1 MILKHVMRYE
11 SASMDCLASR
21 PDEAVSV
28 CALAGL
34 FLALPSPGDPA
45 CSWSL
50 EESRSWSLEGH
61 ARNQAKDELTLGQLV
76 SLSYFASFRHYL

>member
-1 MILKHVMRYE
+1 
-11 SASMDCLASR
+11 MDCLASR

-50 EESRSWSLEGH
+50 EESRSWSVEGH
-61 ARNQAKDELTLGQLV
+61 GEEPAKDKLTPGQLV
-76 SLSYFASFRHYL
+76 SLSHSASFRHCL